1 MRFFLLLLVALAV
14 QAALTSHQVPWLF
27 SSVHLW
33 LVVVVARAQRV
44 PASHAGWFGL
54 LSGLA
59 ADGVR
64 GWPLG
69 PSGIAGAVA
78 GAAVARASVV
88 FELSGPLFWVV
99 GTLLASGL
107 LEGTV
112 ALVYLTLGARPPHG
126 FLGAAAAVAGT
137 AFLGFLTAAIEW
149 WWGRVFSPQARRRRA
164 LRRR

>member
-1 MRFFLLLLVALAV
+1 MRFFLLLLVALGV
-14 QAALTSHQVPWLF
+14 QAALTAHHLPWFF
-27 SSVHLW
+27 SSVHVW
-33 LVVVVARAQRV
+33 LVVVVARAQRF
-44 PASHAGWFGL
+44 PSSHAGWFGL
-54 LSGLA
+54 LSGVA

-99 GTLLASGL
+99 GTLLASGIV
-107 LEGTV
+107 EGAV
-112 ALVYLTLGARPPHG
+112 ALIYVTLGARSPHG
-126 FLGAAAAVAGT
+126 WLGAAAAVAGT
-137 AFLGFLTAAIEW
+137 AFLGFITAASEW
-149 WWGRVFSPQARRRRA
+149 WWRRVFSPQARRRRA

>member
-1 MRFFLLLLVALAV
+1 MRYFLLLLLALAV
-14 QAALTSHQVPWLF
+14 QAALTSPKVPWFL
-27 SSVHLW
+27 SSVHVW
-33 LVVVVARAQRV
+33 LVVVVARAQRL

-54 LSGLA
+54 FSGLA

-78 GAAVARASVV
+78 AAAVARASVV

-107 LEGTV
+107 VEGSA

-126 FLGAAAAVAGT
+126 WVGAAAAVAGT
-137 AFLGFLTAAIEW
+137 DLLGFLTAASQW
-149 WWGRVFSPQARRRRA
+149 WWGRVFSPEARRRRA

>member
-1 MRFFLLLLVALAV
+1 MRFFLLLVLALAA
-14 QAALTSHQVPWLF
+14 QAALTAQQVPWFL
-27 SSVHLW
+27 SCVHVW
-33 LVVVVARAQRV
+33 LVVVVGRAQRL
-44 PASHAGWFGL
+44 PGSQAGWFGL
-54 LSGLA
+54 LAGLA

-78 GAAVARASVV
+78 GATVARASVV

-107 LEGTV
+107 AEGTL

-126 FLGAAAAVAGT
+126 WVGAAAAVAGT
-137 AFLGFLTAAIEW
+137 AFLGFVTAASEW

-164 LRRR
+164 FLRR

>member
-1 MRFFLLLLVALAV
+1 MRFFLLLVLALAA
-14 QAALTSHQVPWLF
+14 QAALTSHHLPWLL
-27 SSVHLW
+27 SSLHVW
-33 LVVVVARAQRV
+33 LVVVVGRAQRF

-59 ADGVR
+59 ADAVR
-64 GWPLG
+64 GWPWG
-69 PSGIAGAVA
+69 PSGIASAVA
-78 GAAVARASVV
+78 GAAVALASVV
-88 FELSGPLFWVV
+88 FDLSGPLFWVV

-107 LEGTV
+107 VEGTL

-126 FLGAAAAVAGT
+126 WVGAAAAVAGT
-137 AFLGFLTAAIEW
+137 TFLGFLTAASEW